1 MTVYYVRKSGSD
13 SNNGTSP
20 ATAWATIGKALGSG
34 SPVTGGDIVYIGAGV
49 YRETVTIAI
58 TPSSEVRIVGDV
70 SGFYTGDGGVVR
82 MSRYTSGDNV
92 APNTG
97 NAALL
102 STSNATNLTFEN
114 IIFEG
119 YGNSTSG
126 ACVNFNGTVSNIK
139 FKNCSFYAH
148 VSTSPLVGLGSTSQS
163 QTMNVVFECCHFLH
177 QNHAAILIN
186 ALRATQSVPV
196 GVYCTNC
203 VFDVERPYTSSVSG
217 SGAGK
222 PGGIIFRYCWI
233 RATSMPTIGNFSAKY
248 PMIFNNCLITP
259 PTPIANATGSAMV
272 FGGNLW
278 LNALKGSYHTQ
289 CIATS
294 LDEGAASRRIVIDN
308 DMATRFG
315 SVQCRAITIN
325 QENWYRGG
333 YDTKSGGPGTQEN
346 DTSAG
351 NKAWSNVGNILEDD
365 SSFATSNLSGTNDTT
380 NYLKATNFGFTIP
393 SNATIVNI
401 AVRIVASSSA
411 SSTIKPN
418 VVKLVVGGSVVGNNM
433 VSNPG
438 FLGTSTSALIYE
450 GSPSTWGVTVTP
462 DDINNAN
469 FGVVYQAIFAA
480 ASGSATANV
489 DSIFMYVTYRLP
501 AGHSDL
507 PTADFYRRPRPTTL
521 LPTVGPF
528 DVHDHG
534 VIQSAVARSGAAL
547 KLTGPGD
554 HEFLVPVESG
564 NITVSVYAR
573 YDSAHGS
580 DAKPQLVV
588 LSDQCGVSPT
598 TATMTADADTWEQLS
613 VTVNAQKAGLL
624 TVRLVSR
631 AQSAN
636 GNAYFDDFS
645 VS

>member
-70 SGFYTGDGGVVR
+70 SGFYTGDGGTVR
-82 MSRYTSGDNV
+82 MSRYTSGDN
-92 APNTG
+92 AAINTAS
-97 NAALL
+97 AALL

-114 IIFEG
+114 IVFEG
-119 YGNSTSG
+119 YGGSSAN
-126 ACVNFNGTVSNIK
+126 ACINFNGTVSNIK
-139 FKNCSFYAH
+139 FKNCSFYGYY
-148 VSTSPLVGLGSTSQS
+148 SSSPLVGLGSTSQS
-163 QTMNVVFECCHFLH
+163 QTMNVVFDRCHFLH
-177 QNHAAILIN
+177 HNYTAIAIN
-186 ALRATQSVPV
+186 ALRASQSVPV

-203 VFDVERPYTSSVSG
+203 VFDVRYPYGSSVSG

-222 PGGIIFRYCWI
+222 PGGIIYKYCWMRVWDMASI
-233 RATSMPTIGNFSAKY
+233 SNFSAKY
-248 PMIFNNCLITP
+248 PITFLNCLFTP
-259 PTPIANATGSAMV
+259 PVPFGSLLGSVML

-278 LNALKGSYHTQ
+278 LNAVKGSYPNQ
-289 CIATS
+289 AIGSS
-294 LDEGAASRRIVIDN
+294 LDTSSTSRRIVIDN
-308 DMATRFG
+308 ETTTRFG
-315 SVQCRAITIN
+315 SAQCRAMILN
-325 QENWYRGG
+325 QESWYGGG
-333 YDTKSGGPGTQEN
+333 YDVQSGASGTQEN

-351 NKAWSNVGNILEDD
+351 NKAWSNLGNILEDD
-365 SSFATSNLSGTNDTT
+365 GSFATSNLSGQNDTT
-380 NYLKATNFGFTIP
+380 NYLKATNFGFSIP

-401 AVRIVASSSA
+401 AVRIVASASA
-411 SSTIKPN
+411 ATTIKPN

-433 VSNPG
+433 VSG
-438 FLGTSTSALIYE
+438 ASYFGTSTTALIYE
-450 GSPSTWGVTVTP
+450 GSPSAWGVTVTP

-469 FGVVYQAIFAA
+469 FGVVYQAIFGA

-489 DSIFMYVTYRLP
+489 DSIFMYITYRLP

-507 PTADFYRRPRPTTL
+507 PTTDFYGRPRPTTL

-534 VIQSAVARSGAAL
+534 VIQNTVARSGAAL